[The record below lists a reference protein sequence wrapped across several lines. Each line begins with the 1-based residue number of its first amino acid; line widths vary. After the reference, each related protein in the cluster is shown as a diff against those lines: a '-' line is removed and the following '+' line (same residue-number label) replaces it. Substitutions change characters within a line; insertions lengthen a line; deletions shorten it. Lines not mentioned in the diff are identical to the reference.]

1 MSSGIF
7 NRHTGYHNRRS
18 IRLQGFDYSKA
29 GYYFVTVCIHD
40 RGKML
45 FGDVV
50 NGKMEMND
58 AGKTAQRCWE
68 EIPVHYQYVTLDEF
82 QIMPNHV
89 HGIIVIH
96 DDENDTPNGPM
107 VGVQYLEPLPHDFEP
122 LPRRPHR
129 HSHARHNAKNQYQH
143 IIPGSIGSIVRGF
156 KIGVTKWFR
165 TADPYLDVWQRNYY
179 DHIIRDE
186 NSLRRIRKYIRDNP
200 KKWVMDGET
209 HLPGEINEIK
219 RWQRDGMS

>member
-1 MSSGIF
+1 
-7 NRHTGYHNRRS
+7 
-18 IRLQGFDYSKA
+18 
-29 GYYFVTVCIHD
+29 
-40 RGKML
+40 
-45 FGDVV
+45 
-50 NGKMEMND
+50 MND

-68 EIPVHYQYVTLDEF
+68 EIPVHYRYVTLDEF

-107 VGVQYLEPLPHDFEP
+107 VGVQYLEPLP
-122 LPRRPHR
+122 
-129 HSHARHNAKNQYQH
+129 RHNAKNQYQH